1 MPPMTG
7 WSHQDDGDVTG
18 LLFGASAVA
27 ATGIKPNGTAPV
39 MSPLLR
45 NWEGGERTGRH
56 SGNCTSTTPGL
67 WL

>member
-1 MPPMTG
+1 MLPVTG
-7 WSHQDDGDVTG
+7 WSHRDDGDVTG

-27 ATGIKPNGTAPV
+27 ATGIKANGTAPV
-39 MSPLLR
+39 TSPLLH

-56 SGNCTSTTPGL
+56 GGNCTSTTPSR

>member
-1 MPPMTG
+1 MLPMTG

-27 ATGIKPNGTAPV
+27 AAGIKPNGTAPV
-39 MSPLLR
+39 MSPLLH
-45 NWEGGERTGRH
+45 NSEGGERTGRH
-56 SGNCTSTTPGL
+56 GGNCTSTTPSL